1 MTFQYLLKNGRRESG
16 LNREKDTFNFD
27 FGNPEISLQTALI
40 RVYCLVHVWNVG
52 LTYSKI

>member
-1 MTFQYLLKNGRRESG
+1 MNG
-16 LNREKDTFNFD
+16 EKDTFNFD
-27 FGNPEISLQTALI
+27 FGNREISLQTTLI